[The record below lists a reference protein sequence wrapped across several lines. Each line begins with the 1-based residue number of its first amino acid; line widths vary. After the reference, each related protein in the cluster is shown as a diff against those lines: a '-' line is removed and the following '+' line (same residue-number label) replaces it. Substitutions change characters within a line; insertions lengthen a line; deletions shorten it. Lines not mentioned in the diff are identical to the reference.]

1 MAPRWPQEAS
11 KRPPRGSQAA
21 PRGSPEALK
30 TPKSPPGSPRDP
42 KHPRSPKEAPKR
54 APRLGW
60 PLELLKTYKKFA
72 AQEASKRP
80 KTPSFSCPPPS
91 AAWGMRGK
99 GMAAT
104 TVAMQRGNCAATT
117 AMRHGSC
124 MATSVARAR
133 QPAWQ
138 PAWCRAVAAQVAM
151 QLPGR
156 AATVARQW
164 PRCTAVVVAI
174 CTAIARH
181 EHGKRRAQH
190 GKSMT
195 IMDHGCLFARSPGVE
210 VRRR

>member
-1 MAPRWPQEAS
+1 
-11 KRPPRGSQAA
+11 
-21 PRGSPEALK
+21 
-30 TPKSPPGSPRDP
+30 
-42 KHPRSPKEAPKR
+42 
-54 APRLGW
+54 
-60 PLELLKTYKKFA
+60 
-72 AQEASKRP
+72 
-80 KTPSFSCPPPS
+80 
-91 AAWGMRGK
+91 MRGK
-99 GMAAT
+99 SMAAT

-117 AMRHGSC
+117 AMRHSSC

-174 CTAIARH
+174 GTAIARH

-210 VRRR
+210 ARRRGATDNLFRGILPPAADLQTVVVSPRRRGTGGTGCICGCCSLRDK

>member
-1 MAPRWPQEAS
+1 
-11 KRPPRGSQAA
+11 
-21 PRGSPEALK
+21 
-30 TPKSPPGSPRDP
+30 
-42 KHPRSPKEAPKR
+42 
-54 APRLGW
+54 
-60 PLELLKTYKKFA
+60 
-72 AQEASKRP
+72 
-80 KTPSFSCPPPS
+80 
-91 AAWGMRGK
+91 MRGK
-99 GMAAT
+99 SMAAT

-117 AMRHGSC
+117 AMRHSSC

-174 CTAIARH
+174 GTAIARH

-210 VRRR
+210 ARRRGATDYFFRGLLLLQICRPSSSPPGVEARGERGCTAPNDRATAPPPPPVSLAVGTAGGRCSRASRRGGGTSSGTGGRSLLPKAAASK